1 MALKHSGYF
10 HRKNSI
16 GLLQWK
22 IGSYFFTRS
31 LQGEFHQNQ
40 QIHSQCQTDSFVP
53 LNQFYLHLCICTDNH
68 SNCKG
73 GWKLNL
79 NRKLNGEQASPAI
92 WQKKMV
98 FSNNNGIEEKL
109 DNPLTSAIPVQVLEQ
124 LLHQRHDFSSF
135 FYQPISST
143 TMTIEEWHILRQLW
157 WVAVDHKVWCY
168 CWCFWKKMLSWE
180 VW

>member
-22 IGSYFFTRS
+22 IGSYSFTPS
-31 LQGEFHQNQ
+31 LQGGFHQNH

-53 LNQFYLHLCICTDNH
+53 LNQFNLLPCMCTDNH
-68 SNCKG
+68 SNHKC

-79 NRKLNGEQASPAI
+79 NRKLDGEQASPAI

-109 DNPLTSAIPVQVLEQ
+109 ANPLTSAIPIQVLKQ
-124 LLHQRHDFSSF
+124 LLHQRHDFSSCF
-135 FYQPISST
+135 T
-143 TMTIEEWHILRQLW
+143 TPWAALLWQLKR
-157 WVAVDHKVWCY
+157 DT
-168 CWCFWKKMLSWE
+168 FWGSYDGQQLTTK
-180 VW
+180 